1 MNASTIAKQHTV
13 ASSYE
18 IVRRWPIIIQTRL
31 LQVSLCIFSSTGQF
45 TKLVEFCYSTDN
57 GNGDRLRQGVNDCS
71 NAYRVNYGVYGGTSD
86 TENSII
92 IYNYVTIAGPV
103 VSNLFLDD
111 EDNFAIYRE
120 NSRNGLNFMVYI
132 PGIVNCRLYCTHSES
147 ACLSN

>member
-1 MNASTIAKQHTV
+1 MAKEHIV

-18 IVRRWPIIIQTRL
+18 IVRGWLIIIQTRL
-31 LQVSLCIFSSTGQF
+31 LQVSLYIFSSTGQF
-45 TKLVEFCYSTDN
+45 TKLVEFCYSN

-71 NAYRVNYGVYGGTSD
+71 GPYRVNYGVYGGTSY

-92 IYNYVTIAGPV
+92 IYNYNTIAAPV

-120 NSRNGLNFMVYI
+120 SSRNGLNFMVYI
-132 PGIVNCRLYCTHSES
+132 PGIVNSTRVATKNDLTRVV
-147 ACLSN
+147 A